1 MAKKQKAIYIKV
13 SEEQHQKYKEFVV
26 KNKTDLS
33 TLTRTLL
40 DKAIQEGD
48 INGLGR
54 ETKETD

>member
-1 MAKKQKAIYIKV
+1 MAKQKAIYIKV

-33 TLTRTLL
+33 TLTRNLL
-40 DKAIQEGD
+40 DKAIKEGD

-54 ETKETD
+54 TTKENS

>member
-26 KNKTDLS
+26 KNKTDIS
-33 TLTRTLL
+33 TLVRNLL
-40 DKAIQEGD
+40 DKAVQEGD

-54 ETKETD
+54 TTKENS

>member
-26 KNKTDLS
+26 KNKTDIS
-33 TLTRTLL
+33 TLVRNLL
-40 DKAIQEGD
+40 DKAVQEGD

-54 ETKETD
+54 ATEETD